1 MSGHEHER
9 LSAYLDGELPLDE
22 RAAVQAHL
30 ADCPEC
36 TKFLAELAAVD
47 QAATALPAE
56 APDGYFETFP
66 ARVRSRLEASKSE
79 PRRRRLP
86 TWTWAMAAA
95 LLLAVVTPL
104 TVRQLRPSP
113 GQAPPAAPVALPPA
127 PRKTERM
134 PTVETRQPQSSTPQG
149 PLGRPRLTPAPAIAG
164 APPAA
169 PPAPTAVPR
178 AAKDEAMAERRFAS
192 APAAPPPIPAGAATT
207 QGALVADA
215 ESPAPAGGAAPPPVA
230 NHAKGL
236 RLPAAAEAT
245 ATLASPALS
254 AAKASPAVGESELR
268 EPDDAFRRLEMER
281 PRSAAEW
288 RRLRDDWNAVAAAQP
303 DSLRA
308 DEARVR
314 AIVAGREAWLA
325 SGDESDENAFRRDAA
340 SYLQREDARQKPRV
354 EGLLAELRPKP

>member
-30 ADCPEC
+30 GGCPEC
-36 TKFLAELAAVD
+36 TSFLAELAAVD

-56 APDGYFETFP
+56 APDDYFETFP
-66 ARVRSRLEASKSE
+66 ARVRSRLEASKVES
-79 PRRRRLP
+79 RRRRIP
-86 TWTWAMAAA
+86 TWTWAVAAA

-104 TVRQLRPSP
+104 TVRQLRPSA
-113 GQAPPAAPVALPPA
+113 GEAPPAAPVALPSAPPKTEPA
-127 PRKTERM
+127 PA
-134 PTVETRQPQSSTPQG
+134 VETRQPQPSTPLG
-149 PLGRPRLTPAPAIAG
+149 PLGRPRLTPSPAIAG

-169 PPAPTAVPR
+169 PRPSTAVPR

-192 APAAPPPIPAGAATT
+192 APAATPPIAAEAAAT
-207 QGALVADA
+207 QGALVAEA
-215 ESPAPAGGAAPPPVA
+215 ESPPTVGGAPPPLAA
-230 NHAKGL
+230 NRGKGL
-236 RLPAAAEAT
+236 RPPAAEAT
-245 ATLASPALS
+245 AESASPALA
-254 AAKASPAVGESELR
+254 AAKAGPLAR
-268 EPDDAFRRLEMER
+268 EPEDAFRRLETER

-288 RRLRDDWNAVAAAQP
+288 RRLRDDWNTLAAAQA

-314 AIVAGREAWLA
+314 AIVAGREAWLV

-340 SYLQREDARQKPRV
+340 SYLQREDARQKARV
-354 EGLLAELRPKP
+354 EGLLAERRPKP